1 MIKLINWMWN
11 SVLHVLSV
19 GEHQGLVHPKRK
31 TDYPLTP
38 MQTESQVKFNIPQV
52 ISGALQENSAGAFKN
67 NNKKYFF
74 HRFFD
79 MIMTRF

>member
-1 MIKLINWMWN
+1 MGN
-11 SVLHVLSV
+11 SVSHVLSV

-38 MQTESQVKFNIPQV
+38 MQMESQVTFNIPQN
-52 ISGALQENSAGAFKN
+52 ISGALQENSAEALK
-67 NNKKYFF
+67 NNKKCFF
-74 HRFFD
+74 HRLFD